1 MNLKVSCFRYCSKAY
16 GNNFCPLC
24 IVCIC
29 CQLIKASRLLESMI
43 KEVVPMTLLLQQA
56 INSVVGF
63 EDDKITNFRD
73 HLFLYTSIDVYYL
86 SVID

>member
-16 GNNFCPLC
+16 GHNFCPLC

-56 INSVVGF
+56 INSVVG
-63 EDDKITNFRD
+63 
-73 HLFLYTSIDVYYL
+73 LDVL
-86 SVID
+86 KCSNTF